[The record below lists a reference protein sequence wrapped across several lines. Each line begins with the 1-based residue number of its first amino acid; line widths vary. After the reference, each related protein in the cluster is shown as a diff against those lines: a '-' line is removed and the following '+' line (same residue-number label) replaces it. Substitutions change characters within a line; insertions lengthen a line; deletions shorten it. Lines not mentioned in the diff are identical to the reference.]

1 MAASTL
7 PFHLCLVAQC
17 SEKGVPGSPLV
28 LFAFPPPCEARSKL
42 QLLFLVG
49 LPKCDGGGC
58 CQCSQEMVL
67 RVDLHRCQAM
77 AVSHTWGTVN
87 KLPAVFRLI
96 QQQWEAGDCGSA
108 CGYWAAALGLQFAA
122 SACRSLHQK
131 LTLNIP
137 WRPKWQVQFHRQ
149 QRGFASFLPPLLW
162 SLTYI
167 LPGTWVSVP
176 ILNCQNGSCCLC
188 F

>member
-17 SEKGVPGSPLV
+17 SEEGVPGSPLV

-96 QQQWEAGDCGSA
+96 QQQWEAGGLWQCLWPLSS
-108 CGYWAAALGLQFAA
+108 CLGTAVCSIGL
-122 SACRSLHQK
+122 
-131 LTLNIP
+131 P
-137 WRPKWQVQFHRQ
+137 E
-149 QRGFASFLPPLLW
+149 FASGVD
-162 SLTYI
+162 T
-167 LPGTWVSVP
+167 
-176 ILNCQNGSCCLC
+176 
-188 F
+188 